1 MPILFDTS
9 FLLAVSWPQDSKH
22 TLARSAMQSIRTG
35 RVIAAPMLPELFYML
50 ATRTDYQ
57 TAVSVFEALQSA
69 AFQIEPL
76 MASDMARMA
85 EIMNQY
91 ADNRF
96 DYVDTALMA
105 LSERL
110 NITEVYTFDRRDFS
124 AFRPIH
130 TIALRLLP

>member
-1 MPILFDTS
+1 MAILFDTS
-9 FLLAVSWPQDSKH
+9 FLLAVSWPQDNKH
-22 TLARSAMQSIRTG
+22 ALARNPMRRIRSG
-35 RVIAAPMLPELFYML
+35 RIIAAPMIPELFYML

-57 TAVSVFEALQSA
+57 TAVSVFETLQSV

-76 MASDMARMA
+76 MASDMTRMA
-85 EIMNQY
+85 QIMDHY

-110 NITEVYTFDRRDFS
+110 NSTEVYTFDRRDFS
-124 AFRPIH
+124 VFRP
-130 TIALRLLP
+130 ARCEA

>member
-1 MPILFDTS
+1 MTALFDTS
-9 FLLAVSWPQDSKH
+9 FLLAVSLNKDKNH
-22 TLARSAMQSIRTG
+22 RLARQAMATIVEK
-35 RVIAAPMLPELFYML
+35 RVLAAPMLSELFYMVT
-50 ATRTDYQ
+50 TRLDYQ
-57 TAVSVFEALQSA
+57 RAVRLFETLQSV

-76 MASDMARMA
+76 TASDMARMA

-124 AFRPIH
+124 AFRPAHIA
-130 TIALRLLP
+130 ALRLLP

>member
-1 MPILFDTS
+1 MTALFDTS
-9 FLLAVSWPQDSKH
+9 FLLAVSLNKDKNH
-22 TLARSAMQSIRTG
+22 RLARQAMAAIVEK
-35 RVIAAPMLPELFYML
+35 RVLAAPMLSELFYMVT
-50 ATRTDYQ
+50 TRLDYQ
-57 TAVSVFEALQSA
+57 RAVRLFETLQSV

-76 MASDMARMA
+76 TASDMARMA

-124 AFRPIH
+124 AFRPAHIA
-130 TIALRLLP
+130 ALRLLP

>member
-1 MPILFDTS
+1 MAAI
-9 FLLAVSWPQDSKH
+9 VEK
-22 TLARSAMQSIRTG
+22 
-35 RVIAAPMLPELFYML
+35 RVLAAPMLSELFYMVT
-50 ATRTDYQ
+50 TRLDYQ
-57 TAVSVFEALQSA
+57 RAVRLFETLQSV

-76 MASDMARMA
+76 TASDMARMA

-124 AFRPIH
+124 AFRPAHIA
-130 TIALRLLP
+130 ALRLLP